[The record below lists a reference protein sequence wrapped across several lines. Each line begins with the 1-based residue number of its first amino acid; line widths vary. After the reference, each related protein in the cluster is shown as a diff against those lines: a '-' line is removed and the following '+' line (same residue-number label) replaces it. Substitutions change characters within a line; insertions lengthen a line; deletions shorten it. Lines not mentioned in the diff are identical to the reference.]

1 MGKRKPVLIME
12 LIRET
17 LAGRE
22 AITYEE
28 WLERS
33 PLA

>member
-1 MGKRKPVLIME
+1 ME

-33 PLA
+33 RLA

>member
-1 MGKRKPVLIME
+1 LILE

-33 PLA
+33 RLA